1 MLHEVPGMKT
11 KAMGHQYEALCSS
24 NGKRNFAYLMEQGTG
39 KTWTTLADAVRAWL
53 ADKIDAIAV
62 LAPNG
67 VHTNW
72 VRREIPTHVGV
83 PVRMHAWAGGNTKR
97 EEKAI
102 EALYAP
108 TRRRE
113 LVVFTINIEAINFKK
128 GHEALE
134 RFLQHFRVMLIVD
147 ESTRIKNQGAGRTKK
162 VIKLSREYAVARR
175 ILTGTPLTKAPTD
188 LYSQFDFLK
197 SGLLGTSSY
206 RAFVAQYSVVLPEDD
221 PKMIA
226 VIKSLAG
233 KTGIIPQLIAT
244 DDQGNPIY
252 RNLDKL
258 RKMIAPHSFRV
269 TKEDCLDLPPKV
281 YQQFG
286 FELSTEQRKVYNL
299 LKEEYEYQRELTLA
313 TLYDEQP
320 NARDWEPGAIDSYIE
335 THSFAAIAA
344 RTKMKQVT
352 SGFINIEGVPE
363 LMPDGANPRMDL
375 FKEVVEDIHSQFLVW
390 CLYEEEI
397 LAVEAALRE
406 RGLRVAT
413 YYGKTKQAARDTI
426 IDDYQNGLIDVIV
439 GHAAA
444 MGIGLTL
451 TAGKVSVYYSCGFD
465 NELRKQSED
474 RNHRI
479 GTTSSVTYIDLVA
492 YDTVDEDVIKSLAFK
507 TKVAD
512 YVIDGKGSLVQG

>member
-11 KAMGHQYEALCSS
+11 KAMGHQFGALQAS

-53 ADKIDAIAV
+53 ADKIDGIAV
-62 LAPNG
+62 IAPNG

-72 VRREIPTHVGV
+72 VRREIPTHVAV
-83 PVRMHAWAGGNTKR
+83 PVRTHAWRGGGTKK
-97 EEKAI
+97 ELKEI

-108 TRRRE
+108 TVRRE
-113 LVVFTINIEAINFKK
+113 MIVFTINVEAVNFKK
-128 GHEALE
+128 GYEALE
-134 RFLQHFRVMLIVD
+134 RFLATKRIMLIVD
-147 ESTRIKNQGAGRTKK
+147 ESTRIKSHSASRTKK
-162 VIKLSREYAVARR
+162 ITKLSKEYAVARR

-188 LYSQFDFLK
+188 LFSQFEFLK
-197 SGLLGTSSY
+197 SGLLGTTSY
-206 RAFVAQYSVVLPEDD
+206 RAFVSQYSVLLEDDD

-226 VIKSLAG
+226 VMKSLAG
-233 KTGIIPQLIAT
+233 KTGVKPQLVQV
-244 DDQGNPIY
+244 DDYGNPMY

-258 RKMIAPHSFRV
+258 RRMIAPHSFRV

-281 YQQFG
+281 YQSVG
-286 FELSTEQRKVYNL
+286 FELSAEQRKVYEL
-299 LKEEYEYQRELTLA
+299 LQEEYEYQRSITLDA
-313 TLYDEQP
+313 LYEEQP
-320 NARDWEPGAIDSYIE
+320 SARDWEPGAIDSYIE

-352 SGFINIEGVPE
+352 SGFINIEGEPE
-363 LMPDGANPRMDL
+363 LMPDGANPRMDV
-375 FKEVVEDIHSQFLVW
+375 FCEVVEDIHSQFLVW
-390 CLYEEEI
+390 CLYEDEI
-397 LAVEAALRE
+397 LAVAAKLRE
-406 RGLRVAT
+406 KGLRVET
-413 YYGKTKQAARDTI
+413 YYGKTKTADRERI
-426 IDDYQNGLIDVIV
+426 IDEYQAGKIDVIV

-479 GTTSSVTYIDLVA
+479 GTTTSVLYIDLIA
-492 YDTVDEDVIKSLAFK
+492 YDTIDEDVVRSLAFK
-507 TKVAD
+507 SKLAD
-512 YVIDGKGSLVQG
+512 FVIDGKGEFNH